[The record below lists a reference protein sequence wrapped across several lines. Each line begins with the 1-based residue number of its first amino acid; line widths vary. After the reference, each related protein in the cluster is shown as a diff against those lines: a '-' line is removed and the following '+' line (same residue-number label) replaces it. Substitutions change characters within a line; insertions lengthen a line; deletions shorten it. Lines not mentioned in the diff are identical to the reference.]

1 MKKEDI
7 LNQNEIDALMDVFTD
22 RKSEVPSRKGKTP
35 RKKSVTKKASQIE
48 KVEQQYDSQAMKNRT
63 WVRLQNYIQKTSN
76 TISQILKSSLSEL
89 MENRVTVSTA
99 NLAEEP
105 IPYIEFLESINSPS
119 CLGIFTSKNRVSEV
133 AIIELDL
140 NLAYAIIDKLMGGV
154 GDTYMGI
161 TKPLSELELELI
173 TDSMKNIQDDLDQA
187 LKLDL
192 EIETVVTHPHNV
204 PINSPYELVVPFTF
218 DAVID
223 STSAQGGAGASGED
237 GASSHVV
244 TLGLPYIALE
254 SKFQAPQNSNILEK
268 KKIDHYEI
276 IQQNPFINMPLNL
289 QIQFPKLEMT
299 IKKLMELEVG
309 SIIDL
314 NMEPDLGDIKVDVLV
329 ERCPKYKGQLG
340 MFGKYKAIE
349 IISKPSR

>member
-7 LNQNEIDALMDVFTD
+7 LDQNEIDALMDVFTD
-22 RKSEVPSRKGKTP
+22 RKPEAPVAKGKTP

-48 KVEQQYDSQAMKNRT
+48 KVEQQYDTQAMKNRT

-76 TISQILKSSLSEL
+76 TISHILRSSLSEL
-89 MENRVTVSTA
+89 MENSVTVSIAT
-99 NLAEEP
+99 LAEEP
-105 IPYIEFLESINSPS
+105 IPYIEFLDSINSPS
-119 CLGIFTSKNRVSEV
+119 CLGIFTSQNGVSEI
-133 AIIELDL
+133 AILELDL
-140 NLAYAIIDKLMGGV
+140 NLAYAIIDKLMGGI

-192 EIETVVTHPHNV
+192 EIETVVTHPHSV
-204 PINSPYELVVPFTF
+204 PINSPYKLVVPFTF
-218 DAVID
+218 DVVVD
-223 STSAQGGAGASGED
+223 STSAQGGASGED

-244 TLGLPYIALE
+244 TLGFPYIALE
-254 SKFQAPQNSNILEK
+254 SKFQAPQNSNMLEK
-268 KKIDHYEI
+268 RKIDYYEI
-276 IQQNPFINMPLNL
+276 IQQRPFINMPLTL

-314 NMEPDLGDIKVDVLV
+314 NMESNLDDIKVEVLV
-329 ERCPKYKGQLG
+329 ERCPKYQGQLG
-340 MFGKYKAIE
+340 MLGKYKAIE
-349 IISKPSR
+349 IISKPSQ